1 MARRSAATASFS
13 ACRSFRLRL
22 SMLPGKCETFGRRA
36 PTFRSFGFAYGFI
49 YLIHR
54 FAVAGIDDPG
64 PRTRTAGITD
74 AGYSSTTFLWKG
86 NVGSI
91 DPIMKIRFSLWILLV
106 LALLGLTNIGAQT
119 TELTSAT
126 SDGPIFKNLADLK
139 WDKII
144 PDLGEISPEICFL
157 RVDPKTHATSLL
169 IRTSKAIHVR
179 KHWHT
184 ANESHTMI
192 SGKAILAC
200 EGKRAE
206 LSPGGFNYMPAKMVH
221 EAWLP
226 ANSLTFIT
234 VDGPWDV
241 DWVEGPPTAAD
252 LTK

>member
-1 MARRSAATASFS
+1 MMKTRFSFS
-13 ACRSFRLRL
+13 
-22 SMLPGKCETFGRRA
+22 
-36 PTFRSFGFAYGFI
+36 
-49 YLIHR
+49 
-54 FAVAGIDDPG
+54 
-64 PRTRTAGITD
+64 
-74 AGYSSTTFLWKG
+74 
-86 NVGSI
+86 
-91 DPIMKIRFSLWILLV
+91 ILLA
-106 LALLGLTNIGAQT
+106 LALLALTHVGAQT
-119 TELTSAT
+119 TEPTSAT
-126 SDGPIFKNLADLK
+126 SNGPIFKNVSDLK

-144 PDLGEISPEICFL
+144 PDLGENSPEICFL

-192 SGKAILAC
+192 SGKAVLAC

-206 LSPGGFNYMPAKMVH
+206 LSPGGFNFMPARMVH

-241 DWVEGPPTAAD
+241 NWIEGPPTAAD

>member
-1 MARRSAATASFS
+1 
-13 ACRSFRLRL
+13 
-22 SMLPGKCETFGRRA
+22 
-36 PTFRSFGFAYGFI
+36 
-49 YLIHR
+49 
-54 FAVAGIDDPG
+54 
-64 PRTRTAGITD
+64 
-74 AGYSSTTFLWKG
+74 
-86 NVGSI
+86 
-91 DPIMKIRFSLWILLV
+91 MKIRFSFSILLA
-106 LALLGLTNIGAQT
+106 LALLALGYVHAETPKPV
-119 TELTSAT
+119 SAT
-126 SDGPIFKNLADLK
+126 SEGPIFKNVSDLK

-144 PDLGEISPEICFL
+144 PDLGDSSPEICFL
-157 RVDPKTHATSLL
+157 HVDQKTGATSLL

-184 ANESHTMI
+184 ANETHTMI
-192 SGKAILAC
+192 SGTAVFAC

-241 DWVEGPPTAAD
+241 NWVEGPPTAAD